1 MNMLGKFWLEG
12 RGLIA
17 REATPEALAEQM
29 ELILGEPAIQV
40 ELEERVA
47 EFGQSFSWESVAGIY
62 LKIAEE
68 VLELYDA
75 EKAQKL
81 GL

>member
-1 MNMLGKFWLEG
+1 MQTDLE
-12 RGLIA
+12 
-17 REATPEALAEQM
+17 QK
-29 ELILGEPAIQV
+29 
-40 ELEERVA
+40 VA
-47 EFGQSFSWESVAGIY
+47 EFGQSFSWESVAEIY

-75 EKAQKL
+75 GNVQKF